1 MENIINI
8 NEVTKKFKNDLIIK
22 KLSLTFYGG
31 NIYGF
36 IGRNGSGKTVLMK
49 MISGFL
55 KPDTGFIEV
64 NGKILGHDCDFPD
77 NMGILIEN
85 PGFLR
90 NCTGFQNLKY
100 LAQIKQEIGDEKIK
114 QLMEYM
120 GLDWKNKKKV
130 GRYSLGMRQR
140 LGIVQAIM
148 EEPEILLLDEPMN
161 GLDENGIDLVRELL
175 KKKKKEGKIV
185 IISSHNKEDIEVL
198 CDVIFKFV
206 DGEIQ

>member
-77 NMGILIEN
+77 SMGILIEN